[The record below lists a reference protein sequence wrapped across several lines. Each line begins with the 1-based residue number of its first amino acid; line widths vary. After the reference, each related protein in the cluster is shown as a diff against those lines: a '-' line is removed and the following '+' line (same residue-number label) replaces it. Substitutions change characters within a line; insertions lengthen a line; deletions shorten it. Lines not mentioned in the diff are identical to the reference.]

1 MSRPAAPLTALD
13 LFCGCGGFTLGLQR
27 AGFRVLAA
35 IDFNPEA
42 IATLRA
48 NLVEKHHP
56 GLIPMAH
63 AIEADL
69 TRFPPER
76 LAALLR
82 DSLAPSGGE
91 GRGEEAIPRVDVIV
105 GGPPC
110 QGFSTAR
117 QRDGANHG
125 HRRLIHD
132 PRRLLYCE
140 FLRYVAFFRP
150 RVFVMENV
158 LGIRSAAGGEY
169 LTRVQKEAREL
180 GYRVHGQI
188 EDAWELGVPQKRRRQ
203 LFIGVRL
210 DVPGY
215 FLPHLR
221 PAPRVV
227 GQGSAG
233 GSPAAFGG
241 LAERPLWAGQ
251 RDSRRAAA
259 NGTRAACAPHFTL
272 WDALGDLPP
281 LRAGGGQFEAD
292 YDFARRC
299 DHVERRGEPARRYL
313 VDVLEIDCAEK
324 LTNHVARPH
333 SERDLRDFAQ
343 LREGENSATA
353 MRERR
358 VEFEFPYDKSSFK
371 DRYTRQHRERPCSTI
386 VAHLSK
392 DGLMFIHPT
401 QNRSLTPREAARV
414 QSFPDWFVFPRAQTH
429 AFRLIGN
436 AVPPLVAEAVGLAV
450 KEFLENTAAPT
461 FAPRA
466 LAEQTTRPARKRQG
480 AAALQ
485 DASRESNAP
494 DGAPAFGVRQS
505 SGAVRGNTAGPVLPA
520 RQLAAA
526 EELVRLARLDRRQLR
541 RVPTDEFLRGWR
553 ALLSLCP
560 HLHPDNARDH
570 GTEEEVSPNQSAL
583 PGFEALFARRY
594 ARSGWPVALA
604 IIGEEAWRRLE
615 TGEICLEQFYNAN
628 ADCAELDLMPAQ
640 RGDARRT
647 ADAI

>member
-1 MSRPAAPLTALD
+1 MRQTPAPLTCLD
-13 LFCGCGGFTLGLQR
+13 LFCGCGGFTLGMQR
-27 AGFRVLAA
+27 AGFHVLAA

-48 NLVEKHHP
+48 NLVQQRRP
-56 GLIPMAH
+56 GLIPVAL
-63 AIEADL
+63 ALERDL
-69 TRFPPER
+69 TRFHPEE

-82 DSLAPSGGE
+82 ESFAHTGGK
-91 GRGEEAIPRVDVIV
+91 GRGEGTVPTVDVIV

-125 HRRLIHD
+125 QRRLVHD
-132 PRRLLYCE
+132 PRRLLYRE
-140 FLRYVAFFRP
+140 FLRYVDYFKP

-169 LTRVQKEAREL
+169 FTRVQKEARDL

-188 EDAWELGVPQKRRRQ
+188 EEAWELGVSQKRRRQ

-227 GQGSAG
+227 GQVSELPVGWTSSSG
-233 GSPAAFGG
+233 FGNG
-241 LAERPLWAGQ
+241 GQ
-251 RDSRRAAA
+251 RPPKPADRRP
-259 NGTRAACAPHFTL
+259 APHFTL
-272 WDALGDLPP
+272 WDAIGDLPP

-313 VDVLEIDCAEK
+313 VDVIEIDRAKK

-333 SERDLRDFAQ
+333 SERDLRDFAR

-353 MRERR
+353 MRERGI
-358 VEFEFPYDKSSFK
+358 VFEFPYDKSSFK
-371 DRYTRQHRERPCSTI
+371 DRYTRQHRDRPCSTI

-436 AVPPLVAEAVGLAV
+436 AVPPLVAIA
-450 KEFLENTAAPT
+450 
-461 FAPRA
+461 
-466 LAEQTTRPARKRQG
+466 
-480 AAALQ
+480 
-485 DASRESNAP
+485 
-494 DGAPAFGVRQS
+494 
-505 SGAVRGNTAGPVLPA
+505 
-520 RQLAAA
+520 
-526 EELVRLARLDRRQLR
+526 ARLPCCFRKSQECLN
-541 RVPTDEFLRGWR
+541 
-553 ALLSLCP
+553 LS
-560 HLHPDNARDH
+560 
-570 GTEEEVSPNQSAL
+570 SS
-583 PGFEALFARRY
+583 
-594 ARSGWPVALA
+594 
-604 IIGEEAWRRLE
+604 
-615 TGEICLEQFYNAN
+615 
-628 ADCAELDLMPAQ
+628 
-640 RGDARRT
+640 
-647 ADAI
+647 